1 MAVTPH
7 YPRLVRPLLVEAL
20 ADTPVV
26 LVHGPRQCGKTTLAR
41 DVGDA
46 AGYAYRTFDDDTLR
60 AAAEADPVGFVAD
73 LPERAVLDE
82 VQRVPGLF
90 TSLKAAV
97 DRDRTPG
104 RFLLTGSAN
113 VLLVPHLSDSLAG
126 RMEVLRLHP
135 LSQHEL
141 AGLAGEAP
149 TFVERLFE
157 GGLPE
162 TTGSAADDAGADDA
176 EADDAE
182 ADDAEAGGVR
192 LGRDLAGTVV
202 AGGYPAALERASERR
217 RTAWYRAY
225 VETIVQRDV
234 RDLAAIRNLDALPR
248 LLAAVAS
255 QTSRLLNVT
264 DLAGPFRMTRPTVRD
279 YVTLLSG
286 VFLVDELPPWHSNRL
301 SRLVKTAKL
310 HAGDTGVACALLEV
324 GADELW
330 ADRELYGQM
339 LETFVYGELVRQASG
354 GARPVAFHHLRDRKG
369 VEVDLVLER
378 SGRELVGV
386 EVKASA
392 TVRGKDF
399 HGLRKLQ
406 EAVGD
411 RLVAGVVLY
420 DGGATLPFGD
430 RLWAVPI
437 RRLWDPE

>member
-1 MAVTPH
+1 MDDTPH
-7 YPRLVRPLLVEAL
+7 YRRLVRPLLEEAL
-20 ADTPVV
+20 TDTPVV

-73 LPERAVLDE
+73 LPDRAVLDE

-126 RMEVLRLHP
+126 RMEILRLHP

-141 AGLAGEAP
+141 AGLAGETP
-149 TFVERLFE
+149 TFVERLFQAQIGLATELRE
-157 GGLPE
+157 G
-162 TTGSAADDAGADDA
+162 S
-176 EADDAE
+176 
-182 ADDAEAGGVR
+182 R
-192 LGRDLAGTVV
+192 LGRALAETVA
-202 AGGYPAALERASERR
+202 AGGYPAALERAAPRR
-217 RTAWYRAY
+217 RAAWYRAY
-225 VETIVQRDV
+225 VDTIVQRDV

-248 LLAAVAS
+248 LLAVVAS
-255 QTSRLLNVT
+255 QTARLLNVA
-264 DLAGPFRMTRPTVRD
+264 DLSGPFQMTRPTVRD
-279 YVTLLSG
+279 YVTLLSR
-286 VFLVDELPPWHSNRL
+286 VFLLDELPPWHSNRL

-310 HAGDTGVACALLEV
+310 HAGDTGVACALLDV
-324 GADELW
+324 GADDLW

-339 LETFVYGELVRQASG
+339 LETFVYGELQRQASG
-354 GARPVAFHHLRDRKG
+354 LGRPVRFHHLRDRKG

-378 SGRELVGV
+378 SGRQLVGV
-386 EVKASA
+386 EVKAAA
-392 TVRGKDF
+392 TVRAKDF

-406 EAVGD
+406 DAVGE
-411 RLVAGVVLY
+411 RLAAGVVLY
-420 DGGATLPFGD
+420 DGDATLPFGD
-430 RLWAVPI
+430 GLWAVPI
-437 RRLWDPE
+437 RRLWESP

>member
-1 MAVTPH
+1 MAESPH
-7 YPRLVRPLLVEAL
+7 YRRLVRPFLEEAL

-73 LPERAVLDE
+73 LPDRAVLDE

-126 RMEVLRLHP
+126 RMEILRLHP

-141 AGLAGEAP
+141 AGLAGETP
-149 TFVERLFE
+149 TFVERLFQAQI
-157 GGLPE
+157 GLATELREESRP
-162 TTGSAADDAGADDA
+162 GHALA
-176 EADDAE
+176 EM
-182 ADDAEAGGVR
+182 
-192 LGRDLAGTVV
+192 VV
-202 AGGYPAALERASERR
+202 AGGYPAALERAAPRR
-217 RTAWYRAY
+217 RAAWYRAY
-225 VETIVQRDV
+225 VDTIVQRDV

-248 LLAAVAS
+248 LLAVVAS
-255 QTSRLLNVT
+255 QTARLLNVA
-264 DLAGPFRMTRPTVRD
+264 DLSGPFQMTRPTVRD
-279 YVTLLSG
+279 YVTLLQR
-286 VFLVDELPPWHSNRL
+286 VFLLDELPPWHSNRL

-310 HAGDTGVACALLEV
+310 HAGDTGVACALLDV
-324 GADELW
+324 GADDLW

-339 LETFVYGELVRQASG
+339 LETFVYGELQRQASG
-354 GARPVAFHHLRDRKG
+354 LGRPVRFHHLRDRKG

-378 SGRELVGV
+378 SGRQLVGV
-386 EVKASA
+386 EVKAAA

-399 HGLRKLQ
+399 HGLHKLQ
-406 EAVGD
+406 DAVGE

-420 DGGATLPFGD
+420 DGQVTLPFGD
-430 RLWAVPI
+430 GLWAVPI
-437 RRLWDPE
+437 RRLWEAP